1 MNDRASRAPA
11 DGDLVP
17 SLIIE
22 QVGPELVAYFAPQG
36 TEEDMVRLASMHV
49 TIARHPD
56 LQQRFFDLISEGV
69 KRDLTRLSRNIQ

>member
-1 MNDRASRAPA
+1 MSDRASRAPKDA
-11 DGDLVP
+11 DLVP

-36 TEEDMVRLASMHV
+36 TMVDTVRLASIHV
-49 TIARHPD
+49 TIAKHPD

-69 KRDLTRLSRNIQ
+69 KRDLTRLSGNIQ